1 MINISDLSREKPYLV
16 FKNYFDLAISK
27 KQKNIEVISI
37 SSFNKNKEEV
47 ESRYVNL
54 KYILDDEWIFF
65 SNYNSN
71 KATNFYKHNQISVL
85 FYWDSINL
93 QIRIKANIKKSD
105 ESISDEHF
113 KGRPDEKNAL
123 AISSDQSAKIDS
135 YKEVLVKYNNIL
147 QNNNLNDRPD
157 HWGGFSFKPYY
168 FEFWEG
174 NNNRIN
180 KRETYELT
188 QKEWINYFLEP

>member
-1 MINISDLSREKPYLV
+1 MIIIRDLNKQKPYLI
-16 FKNYFDLAISK
+16 FKNHFDLAKSK

-71 KATNFYKHNQISVL
+71 KAINFQKHNQISVL

-93 QIRIKANIKKSD
+93 QIRIKANIKKSNKL
-105 ESISDEHF
+105 ISDEHF
-113 KGRPDEKNAL
+113 KNRLDKKNAL
-123 AISSDQSAKIDS
+123 AISSNQSAKIDS
-135 YKEVLVKYNNIL
+135 YEEVLLKYESIFKNNSL
-147 QNNNLNDRPD
+147 KDRPD
-157 HWGGFSFKPYY
+157 YWGGFSFKPYY

-174 NNNRIN
+174 NHNRIN
-180 KRETYELT
+180 KRRVYELNE
-188 QKEWINYFLEP
+188 KEWISYFLEP

>member
-1 MINISDLSREKPYLV
+1 MITIESLNDQPPYKDFKKFYELAKLKGQSNID
-16 FKNYFDLAISK
+16 
-27 KQKNIEVISI
+27 VISV
-37 SSFNKNKEEV
+37 SSFSITKNEV

-113 KGRPDEKNAL
+113 KGRLDEKNAL

-135 YKEVLVKYNNIL
+135 YEEVLVKYNNIL

-180 KRETYELT
+180 KREIYELT